1 MYHIPP
7 QSAHTQ
13 ISIFQCM
20 CPRWTEFTKSSGPH
34 KWMGQKTKKWCS
46 TWMMCPYA
54 HTIQSQIILYNCMY
68 DKSTEQSSV
77 FRKILIQNML
87 NSVQTYNM
95 TANLSDDELGE
106 KIPVL
111 FTDKY
116 SIYLKK
122 WILLCNKSKKN
133 LILTRF
139 SYSLNLSPE
148 HLLSFWW
155 FI

>member
-1 MYHIPP
+1 
-7 QSAHTQ
+7 
-13 ISIFQCM
+13 
-20 CPRWTEFTKSSGPH
+20 
-34 KWMGQKTKKWCS
+34 
-46 TWMMCPYA
+46 
-54 HTIQSQIILYNCMY
+54 MY

-122 WILLCNKSKKN
+122 
-133 LILTRF
+133 
-139 SYSLNLSPE
+139 
-148 HLLSFWW
+148 
-155 FI
+155 